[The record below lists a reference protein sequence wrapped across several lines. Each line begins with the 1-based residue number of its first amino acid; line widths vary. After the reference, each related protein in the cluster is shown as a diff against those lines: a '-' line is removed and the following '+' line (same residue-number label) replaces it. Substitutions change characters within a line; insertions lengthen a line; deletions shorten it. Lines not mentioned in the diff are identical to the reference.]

1 MEFGT
6 HMEKGDMV
14 YITIAD
20 AADKRDIIEKYKMAQ
35 YDEGKYGM
43 WVKTEDVDL
52 KVLKVNYD
60 I

>member
-20 AADKRDIIEKYKMAQ
+20 AADKRAIIEKYKMAQ
-35 YDEGKYGM
+35 YDEG
-43 WVKTEDVDL
+43 
-52 KVLKVNYD
+52 
-60 I
+60 